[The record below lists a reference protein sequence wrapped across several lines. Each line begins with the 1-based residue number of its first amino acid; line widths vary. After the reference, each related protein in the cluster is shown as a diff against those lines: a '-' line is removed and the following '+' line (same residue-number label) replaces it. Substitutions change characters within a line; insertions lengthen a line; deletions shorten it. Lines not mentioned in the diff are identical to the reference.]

1 MKVSKVDLKSKN
13 FQKELYDSLAN
24 TGFAILTNHGIESFL
39 LDSVYSEWADF
50 FNSSAKFEYIS
61 KNGSSSGYFPLKSEN
76 AKGYNVK
83 DLKEFYHI
91 FDSKDMPLGFSFGT
105 EILKDVLE
113 ELGLDLLS
121 DLSEE
126 YLLREGQ
133 DLNFFGMALQSK
145 NTLLRVLHYPPLG
158 LRFDGEE
165 VRAAPHEDIN
175 LITLLPA
182 ATFPGLSVKDNDG
195 NWHMVDS
202 DPGSLIVNIGDMLKE
217 ATGGKLKSTTHKVLN
232 PTGLGATVSRYSSPL
247 FIHARPEVRLS
258 ERYTAEEY
266 LDERLKEI
274 GLKK

>member
-1 MKVSKVDLKSKN
+1 MKVSKIDMKSEN

-24 TGFAILTNHGIESFL
+24 TGFAILTNHDINPEL
-39 LDSVYSEWADF
+39 MPDTYKEWAEF
-50 FNSSAKFEYIS
+50 FNSSNKFECMA
-61 KNGSSSGYFPLKSEN
+61 KTGSSCGYFPMKSEN
-76 AKGYNVK
+76 AKGYSTK

-91 FDSKDMPLGFSFGT
+91 FSPYKELPQGFGYCT
-105 EILKDVLE
+105 NELAKRLE
-113 ELGLDLLS
+113 NLGLNVLS

-126 YLLREGQ
+126 YLIREGQ
-133 DLNFFGMALQSK
+133 DLNFFGMALGSK

-158 LRFDGEE
+158 SGVQSDGA

-175 LITLLPA
+175 LITILPA

-202 DPGSLIVNIGDMLKE
+202 DPGSIVVNVGDMLQE
-217 ATGGKLKSTTHKVLN
+217 ATRGKLKSTTHKVLN

-247 FIHARPEVRLS
+247 FIHARPEIRLS
-258 ERYTAEEY
+258 ERYTAEQY

-274 GLKK
+274 D